1 MLGQGARMKRFIC
14 MAIVLLGACNGPS
27 QHFRNIAAT
36 RVTVGQSIFDVRV
49 RGNIAESIRVNEQ
62 YAPRLGPL
70 AGQAATAIRQVSG
83 CKVEHVLG
91 DAAVQ
96 LGLLNCGPDAPDW
109 AAILRQ
115 GTGRFECIEVGA
127 WTSGSSGT
135 YYSDFECD
143 PY

>member
-1 MLGQGARMKRFIC
+1 MKRVFC
-14 MAIVLLGACNGPS
+14 MAVVLLGACNDPS
-27 QHFRNIAAT
+27 QHFRNVPAT
-36 RVTVGQSIFDVRV
+36 RVTVGQSVFDVRV

-70 AGQAATAIRQVSG
+70 AELAATAIGQVSG
-83 CKVEHVLG
+83 CTVEHVLG
-91 DAAVQ
+91 DASVQ

-109 AAILRQ
+109 KAILSQ
-115 GTGRFECIEVGA
+115 GTGRFDCMEVGA

>member
-1 MLGQGARMKRFIC
+1 MKRYIC
-14 MAIVLLGACNGPS
+14 MAVVLLAACNDPS
-27 QHFRNIAAT
+27 QHFQNVPAT
-36 RVTVGQSIFDVRV
+36 RVAVGKAMFDVRV

-70 AGQAATAIRQVSG
+70 AGQAATAMRRVSG
-83 CKVEHVLG
+83 CQVEHVLG
-91 DAAVQ
+91 DASVQ
-96 LGLLNCGPDAPDW
+96 LGLLNCGPNAPDW
-109 AAILRQ
+109 SAILRQ
-115 GTGRFECIEVGA
+115 GTGRFDCIEVGA

>member
-1 MLGQGARMKRFIC
+1 MLAQGGDMKLIIC
-14 MAIVLLGACNGPS
+14 MVVVLLGGCGAPS
-27 QHFRNIAAT
+27 QYFRNISAT
-36 RVTVGQSIFDVRV
+36 RVTVGQAVFSVRV
-49 RGNIAESIRVNEQ
+49 RGNIAESIRVNAQ
-62 YAPRLGPL
+62 YAPRLGRL
-70 AGQAATAIRQVSG
+70 AEQAATAIQQVSG

-96 LGLLNCGPDAPDW
+96 LGLLNCGPNAPDW
-109 AAILRQ
+109 TAVLQQ
-115 GTGRFECIEVGA
+115 GSGGFDCIEVGA

>member
-1 MLGQGARMKRFIC
+1 MNRFVCI
-14 MAIVLLGACNGPS
+14 AVVFLGACNGPS
-27 QHFRNIAAT
+27 QHFRGVPAT
-36 RVTVGQSIFDVRV
+36 RVTVDQAVFDVRV
-49 RGNIAESIRVNEQ
+49 RGNIAESIRLNTQ
-62 YAPRLGPL
+62 YAPRLGRL

-83 CKVEHVLG
+83 CNVMHVLG

-96 LGLLNCGPDAPDW
+96 LGLLDCGADAPDW
-109 AAILRQ
+109 EAILRQ
-115 GTGRFECIEVGA
+115 GTGRFDCMEVGA